1 VVNLSKQ
8 VKAILGVILFAA
20 AITAAFFA
28 YNMLLDRAYVPES
41 IAEVQRDA
49 QLAPDF
55 TMEDELGNEIRLS
68 DLRGKPVILNFWA
81 SWCPSCVVETTYF
94 EALYREMEDDIHILK
109 VNLIGSRGETR
120 GHVDAFMREGDY
132 TFPVFFDTLQDGSR
146 AYHFAQFPLTFF
158 ISAEG
163 YLVAHAFGA
172 VNAGVLQSGLD
183 LIMVN

>member
-1 VVNLSKQ
+1 MSKQ
-8 VKAILGVILFAA
+8 VKAILGGILFAA

-120 GHVDAFMREGDY
+120 SHVDAFMREGGY
-132 TFPVFFDTLQDGSR
+132 TFPLFFDALQEGSR
-146 AYHFAQFPLTFF
+146 VYRVSQIPVTFF
-158 ISAEG
+158 IDAEG
-163 YLVAHAFGA
+163 YLLAHALGP
-172 VNAGVLQSGLD
+172 VDGSILQAGLE
-183 LIMVN
+183 LIINE